1 MHPVPTYVA
10 LLRGVNV
17 GGHNTVPM
25 ATLRQALETSGLEQ
39 VRTYIQSGNVVLDA
53 RMDDAAAVA
62 AQVRE
67 VIATSF
73 GLDIA
78 TIAVASSAL
87 AAVVAANPYPD
98 ETDHR
103 RLHAIFLPS
112 PLDDASREQVRAL
125 QDAATQKGTRDTC
138 TVDGTVMYLH
148 TPEGFGTSEL
158 AKALSTKGRGIHR
171 SGTARNW
178 ATVTALLALC
188 ES

>member
-1 MHPVPTYVA
+1 MPVFIA

-17 GGHNTVPM
+17 GGHNKVPM
-25 ATLRQALETSGLEQ
+25 ATLRQALEASGFER

-53 RMDDAAAVA
+53 HTDDAAAVA
-62 AQVRE
+62 TRVRE

-78 TIAVASSAL
+78 TIAVASSDFAD
-87 AAVVAANPYPD
+87 VVAANPYPG
-98 ETDHR
+98 EADHR
-103 RLHAIFLPS
+103 RVQAIFLPS
-112 PLDDASREQVRAL
+112 PLDDESREQVRAL
-125 QDAATQKGTRDTC
+125 QDAAAQRGARDTC
-138 TVDGTVMYLH
+138 TVEGAVMYLH
-148 TPEGFGTSEL
+148 TPDGFGTSEL

-178 ATVTALLALC
+178 ATVTALLALS

>member
-17 GGHNTVPM
+17 GGHNKVPM
-25 ATLRQALETSGLEQ
+25 ATLRQALEASGLER

-62 AQVRE
+62 THVRE

-78 TIAVASSAL
+78 TIAVASSAF

-98 ETDHR
+98 ET
-103 RLHAIFLPS
+103 
-112 PLDDASREQVRAL
+112 EQVRAV

>member
-1 MHPVPTYVA
+1 MPTYVA

-17 GGHNTVPM
+17 GGHNKVPM
-25 ATLRQALETSGLEQ
+25 ATLRQALEASGLER

-53 RMDDAAAVA
+53 HTDDAAAVA
-62 AQVRE
+62 TLVRE

-78 TIAVASSAL
+78 TITVASSDFADI
-87 AAVVAANPYPD
+87 VAANPYPD
-98 ETDHR
+98 EADHR

-138 TVDGTVMYLH
+138 RVDGSVMYLH
-148 TPEGFGTSEL
+148 TPDGFGTSEL
-158 AKALSTKGRGIHR
+158 AKVLSTKGRGLHR

-178 ATVTALLALC
+178 ATVTALLALS